1 MIMGYQHFFLKFNQL
16 ITHFFL
22 YFFFL
27 SFNVFSQEPEQ
38 LEFVGMLKIPDNS
51 MITYKIN
58 FKEFTNGNIEGFS
71 TTDFY
76 GTEKTKS
83 KIIGRIHPNKKSISF
98 SESENLST
106 KSNASAGE
114 FCFIHVENAK
124 IKSKTNKTII
134 EGKFQGKYN
143 NGKNCVDGY
152 LYLVGTHFLSKP
164 DSSETLKQK
173 KTIEELLNKA
183 NKQELLPN
191 ETLKINWIS
200 EEIILELCDFRKVD
214 GDAISLFFN
223 EKKILDNFI
232 IDEHKK
238 TIKLPFIEKQGII
251 KIVATNEGTQA
262 PNTVSVL
269 LKDNSITH
277 PTITH
282 LKFGETSTIILKKTI
297 KE

>member
-1 MIMGYQHFFLKFNQL
+1 MIVYSSFFLKFNQL
-16 ITHFFL
+16 ITLFFL
-22 YFFFL
+22 CLFL
-27 SFNVFSQEPEQ
+27 ISFNFFSQEPRQ

-51 MITYKIN
+51 IITYKIN

-71 TTDFY
+71 ITDFY

-83 KIIGRIHPNKKSISF
+83 KITGRIHPNKKSISF

-164 DSSETLKQK
+164 DSSITLIQK
-173 KTIEELLNKA
+173 KTIDELLHKA

-191 ETLKINWIS
+191 ETLKINWVS
-200 EEIILELCDFRKVD
+200 EEIILELSDSRKVD

-223 EKKILDNFI
+223 DKKILDNFI
-232 IDEHKK
+232 IDENKK
-238 TIKLPFIEKQGII
+238 IIKLSFSEKQSII
-251 KIVATNEGTQA
+251 KIIATNEGTQA

-269 LKDNSITH
+269 LKDNSVTH

-282 LKFGETSTIILKKTI
+282 LKTGETSTIILKKTVT
-297 KE
+297 E